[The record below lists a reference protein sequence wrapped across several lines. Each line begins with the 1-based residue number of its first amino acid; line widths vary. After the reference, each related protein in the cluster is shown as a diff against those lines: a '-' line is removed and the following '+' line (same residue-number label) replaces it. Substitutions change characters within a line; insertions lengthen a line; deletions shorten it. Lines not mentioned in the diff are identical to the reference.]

1 MNIQARLTMMV
12 VVLAGWDVQESLAVG
27 GVAVGVDHCGG
38 CVCGGGGSEGR
49 MGGEVVVF
57 ERE

>member
-1 MNIQARLTMMV
+1 MMV

-38 CVCGGGGSEGR
+38 CD
-49 MGGEVVVF
+49 VVVVRRWIG
-57 ERE
+57 EWEECVVCSRRE

>member
-1 MNIQARLTMMV
+1 MMV
-12 VVLAGWDVQESLAVG
+12 VVVVVFMAGWDVQESLAVG